1 MNKKLWFLTKNSLF
15 KKIKSKWFVGVNVI
29 LFAVIVGLVN
39 IDSIIN
45 FFGGDFN
52 EKIEIEVIDNT
63 NEVYDTFKTT
73 VSGSKDILGEDVK
86 VKVNKSKNAEKDAE
100 KNIGE
105 KILVVFNKSDSEYL
119 KAKVISSMKI
129 DSLDYQLITSSL
141 ETTKYNYGLKY
152 SNIDPIELQKIS
164 SKIKIDRI
172 ILDEDK
178 KSTDDNM
185 DTIMGTVFPT
195 LILPFFMLVVFLVQM
210 IGAEI
215 YEEKSSRSMEIII
228 SNVSPKTHFMSKIL
242 SSNIFA
248 ISQGL
253 LLFVYAGV
261 ALLIR
266 NSISNS
272 VVTSSITSQ
281 ISSVWDSL
289 VQSGFAD
296 KLIYIIPETL
306 ILLLLS
312 FIAYSLVAG
321 ILASMTVNMEDY
333 QQIQTPIMMVSVLA
347 YYLSIMA
354 GVFDG
359 SIFIKALSYL
369 PFISCLLSPA
379 LLILGQVSVID
390 VLISIVILVLFNM
403 LIMKKGIRIYK
414 EGILNYSNEK
424 IWSKFKKI
432 VKNKNNN

>member
-1 MNKKLWFLTKNSLF
+1 MNKKLRYLTKNSLL
-15 KKIKSKWFVGVNVI
+15 KKVKSKWFVAVNVI
-29 LFAVIVGLVN
+29 IFAVIVGLVN

-45 FFGGDFN
+45 LFGGDFN
-52 EKIEIEVIDNT
+52 EKLEMVVIDNT
-63 NEVYDTFKTT
+63 GDAYDTFETT
-73 VSGSKDILGEDVK
+73 INNSKSILGDDVK
-86 VKVNKSKNAEKDAE
+86 VKVKSSNETEKVIE
-100 KNIGE
+100 KKLG
-105 KILVVFNKSDSEYL
+105 KKVLVVFNKSNEDYL
-119 KAKVISSMKI
+119 KAKVVSSTKI
-129 DSLDYQLITSSL
+129 DSLDYQLITSAL
-141 ETTKYNYGLKY
+141 TTTKYNYGLKY
-152 SNIDPIELQKIS
+152 SNIDPVELSKIS
-164 SKIKIDRI
+164 SEIKIDRI

-178 KSTDDNM
+178 KSIDDNM

-253 LLFVYAGV
+253 LLFIYAGV

-266 NSISNS
+266 NSVSNS
-272 VVTSSITSQ
+272 TLTSSITTQ
-281 ISSVWDSL
+281 ISDIFDTL
-289 VQSGFAD
+289 VQSGFVD
-296 KLIYIIPETL
+296 KLIYIIPLTL
-306 ILLLLS
+306 VLLVLS

-333 QQIQTPIMMVSVLA
+333 QQIQTPVMLISVLS
-347 YYLSIMA
+347 YYLAMMA

-359 SIFIKALSYL
+359 SLFIKILSYL

-379 LLILGQVSVID
+379 LLVLGQVGIID
-390 VLISIVILVLFNM
+390 VLISVVILILFN
-403 LIMKKGIRIYK
+403 IFVMKKGIRIYK

-424 IWSKFKKI
+424 VWSKFKKI
-432 VKNKNNN
+432 VRNKD